1 MLDYILPF
9 IVVLSVLVF
18 VHELGHYLAARMCR
32 VRVEVFSIGFGP
44 ELFGFNDRAGT
55 RWKISAMP
63 LGGYVKMLGDM
74 DASSRPDKDAA
85 LLPDEIRAGAFPY
98 KSVPQRAWI
107 VAAGPL
113 ANFAFAA
120 VVLAV
125 LLASDGHPF
134 PRSVVGNVVDG
145 FPAAASGLQE
155 GDLVTAVDGTPV
167 ERFME
172 IPDLVQAAMGARY
185 QPREGQQIL
194 NYEDYRNLVHSV
206 GLPPITLTI
215 ERDGE
220 SQDLTIVPMGRT
232 VVDSTGTEFPVFR
245 LGFIADTGPY
255 GVLDSIWLGVSET
268 VWLTAATFDS
278 VGEIISGDRG
288 SEELGGPI
296 RIAQM
301 SGDVAQLGI
310 VALLWFMALLSVNL
324 GLINLLPIPILD
336 GGHLLFLGAEAAL
349 GRPLSDRLQE
359 YGFRIG
365 LALVLTLMVFA
376 TWNDLVNLQVF
387 EFLSGLIS

>member
-55 RWKISAMP
+55 RWKISAIP

-74 DASSRPDKDAA
+74 DASSRPDRDAA
-85 LLPDEIRAGAFPY
+85 RLPDDVWASAFPN
-98 KSVPQRAWI
+98 KSVAARAWI

-134 PRSVVGNVVDG
+134 PRAEVGSVVDG
-145 FPAAASGLQE
+145 FPAAASGLQD

-167 ERFME
+167 DRFME
-172 IPDLVQAAMGARY
+172 IPDLVQAAMGPRY
-185 QPREGQQIL
+185 QPRDDRQIL
-194 NYEDYRNLVHSV
+194 AYEDYTNLVHGV
-206 GLPPITLTI
+206 GLPPIVLTV

-220 SQDLTIVPMGRT
+220 TRDIAIVPVGRS
-232 VVDSTGTEFPVFR
+232 VIDSTGREFPVFR
-245 LGFIADTGPY
+245 MGFIADTGPY
-255 GVLDSIWLGVSET
+255 GVLRSMWLGLSET
-268 VWLTAATFDS
+268 AWLTAATFDS
-278 VGEIISGDRG
+278 VGEIIAGDRG

-301 SGDVAQLGI
+301 SGDVAQLGV

-376 TWNDLVNLQVF
+376 TWNDLANLQVF